1 MGFLNNFC
9 CENFSCLQKDLKMRY
24 VAAALLTALGG
35 GEVNEKNLKNLLDAV
50 GIDCDDEK
58 AKIVVEQ
65 LKGKSIDELLA
76 EGSTKLASM
85 PAEVVVQPV
94 ELLLQ
99 PLLVVMPLLLPR
111 KRRKRNPKKNLM
123 MIWDSGFS
131 TKMFLRF

>member
-1 MGFLNNFC
+1 MG
-9 CENFSCLQKDLKMRY
+9 EKHVSCLQKDLKMRY

-35 GEVNEKNLKNLLDAV
+35 GEVNQKNLKNLLDAV

-85 PAEVVVQPV
+85 PAGGGGSAGGAAPAAAAGAKE
-94 ELLLQ
+94 E
-99 PLLVVMPLLLPR
+99 
-111 KRRKRNPKKNLM
+111 KKEEPEEESDDDM
-123 MIWDSGFS
+123 GFGL
-131 TKMFLRF
+131 FD

>member
-1 MGFLNNFC
+1 MG
-9 CENFSCLQKDLKMRY
+9 QKKDLKMRY

-85 PAEVVVQPV
+85 PAGGGSSAGGAAPAAAKE
-94 ELLLQ
+94 E
-99 PLLVVMPLLLPR
+99 
-111 KRRKRNPKKNLM
+111 KKEEPEEESDDDM
-123 MIWDSGFS
+123 GFGL
-131 TKMFLRF
+131 FD

>member
-9 CENFSCLQKDLKMRY
+9 CENTFRVYKDLKMRY

-65 LKGKSIDELLA
+65 FKGKSIEELLA

-85 PAEVVVQPV
+85 PAGGGGASAGGAAPAAAAGGAEPAAAK
-94 ELLLQ
+94 EE
-99 PLLVVMPLLLPR
+99 
-111 KRRKRNPKKNLM
+111 KKEEPEEESDDDM
-123 MIWDSGFS
+123 GFGL
-131 TKMFLRF
+131 FD